1 LEGDQETVLVEFDQT
16 TIDNMTAALGTVC
29 KKIPP
34 DKDSYD
40 LRKRI
45 ADTMVE
51 YVQSGG
57 REPENFE
64 RIGTKTLQEITR
76 PPSFNWF
83 GLRRFFVG
91 RA

>member
-1 LEGDQETVLVEFDQT
+1 MVEFDQT
-16 TIDNMTAALGTVC
+16 TIYNMTAALGTVC

-57 REPENFE
+57 RELENFE

>member
-1 LEGDQETVLVEFDQT
+1 LLLC
-16 TIDNMTAALGTVC
+16 TAALGTAC

-34 DKDSYD
+34 GKDSYG

-51 YVQSGG
+51 HAQSGG
-57 REPENFE
+57 RAPETFD

-76 PPSFNWF
+76 PPSFKDIKSRTVMSAL
-83 GLRRFFVG
+83 GQ
-91 RA
+91 

>member
-1 LEGDQETVLVEFDQT
+1 MLVEFEQT
-16 TIDNMTAALGTVC
+16 TMDNMTTALGAVC

-34 DKDSYD
+34 DKDNYG

-51 YVQSGG
+51 YAQSGR
-57 REPENFE
+57 REPETFE
-64 RIGTKTLQEITR
+64 RIGTKTLQEIMR

-83 GLRRFFVG
+83 GLRRLFVG
-91 RA
+91 RG